1 MTTAMERPWRQWH
14 LGPGT
19 AGRLG
24 LAGALLAL
32 GLAGCASSEH
42 SKEKRDAANYN
53 MQLGMAYLN
62 RGDLALAKD
71 KLDRAIKENPE
82 DPNVHSA
89 MAMLQQ
95 RMGNNEQADVEFKAA
110 LRLGPRD
117 PDIVN
122 NYAVYLCGT
131 GRTDEGVKSFEE
143 AAHNP
148 LYRTPEVALSN
159 AGVCLRAAKRDT
171 QAAMSF
177 QQALQIKP
185 NFAEAAYQ
193 LGELD
198 FERGELN
205 EARDEVDR
213 YLGAFDATPDL
224 LLLRVRIARKQ
235 GDRLLEERFASRLRR
250 DFPGS
255 AQARV
260 LASLGR
266 DPG

>member
-1 MTTAMERPWRQWH
+1 MS
-14 LGPGT
+14 
-19 AGRLG
+19 GRCRAAALC
-24 LAGALLAL
+24 GALLAL
-32 GLAGCASSEH
+32 GLGGCSSQH
-42 SKEKRDAANYN
+42 AKQKHDAANYN

-62 RGDLALAKD
+62 RGELALAKD
-71 KLDRAIKENPE
+71 KLERALKENPE

-89 MAMLQQ
+89 MAMLQD
-95 RMGNNEQADVEFKAA
+95 RLGNADKADAEFKAA
-110 LRLGPRD
+110 LRLGPRE
-117 PDIVN
+117 PDILN
-122 NYAVYLCGT
+122 NYAVYLCRT

-148 LYRTPEVALSN
+148 LYRTPEVAYSN

-205 EARDEVDR
+205 ESRDEVDR
-213 YLGAFDATPDL
+213 YLGAFEATPDL

-235 GDRLLEERFASRLRR
+235 GDRLSAERYSSQLRR

-260 LASLGR
+260 LAGLGR
-266 DPG
+266 DSG